1 MSAPTQPSVL
11 LVDDSEADR
20 YLMSRLLR
28 KMGHGGRLFEAEN
41 GQEAIEFLRDREEQ
55 IAKFGQEFPPL
66 LVFLDINMPLL
77 NGFEF
82 LKEFDGLRVPL
93 DYDSVVILIVTSSTR
108 DADRNRSDAF
118 DFVGGYVEKFPRTAD
133 DLRSALH
140 DALGDR
146 FEELGLPD

>member
-1 MSAPTQPSVL
+1 MSEMTQPSIL

-20 YLMSRLLR
+20 YLMIRLLQ
-28 KMGHGGRLFEAEN
+28 KLGHEGRLFEAEN
-41 GQEAIEFLRDREEQ
+41 GQEAIEFLRNREEQ
-55 IAKFGQEFPPL
+55 IAKYGQEFPPL

-93 DYDSVVILIVTSSTR
+93 DYDSVVILMVTSSSR
-108 DADRNRSDAF
+108 DTDRSRADAF

-133 DLRSALH
+133 ELRSALH
-140 DALGDR
+140 DALGER
-146 FEELGLPD
+146 FEELGL